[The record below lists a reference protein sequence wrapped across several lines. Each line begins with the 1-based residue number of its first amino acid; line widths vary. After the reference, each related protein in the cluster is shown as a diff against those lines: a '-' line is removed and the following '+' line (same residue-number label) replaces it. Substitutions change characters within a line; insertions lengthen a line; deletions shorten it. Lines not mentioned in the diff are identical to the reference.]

1 MRTIR
6 CLASTRRASTR
17 PAVNPAGRRRSA
29 LLVTVNLAAAAIYFI
44 HLGHGIGLGGY
55 RIDLDVYRTGAGVLL
70 HGGDLYGRLPRLG
83 DGHELPFTYPPF
95 AALTFIPLT
104 LIGYT
109 AANWLL
115 TAVTIVC
122 VAVSLWCFA
131 TSTPGEAGARMRL
144 LLPCALPAALLL
156 EPIRST
162 LTYGQINALLM
173 ALVAFDC
180 LTRAPRWPRG
190 MGVGVAAALK
200 LTPAVFLLFFLLRRD
215 LRSAARAGLSFAACT
230 GAGFALAPHD
240 SLRYWTRI
248 AYQPARAGGIS
259 YASNQSLLGILA
271 RLGLGNPTRTW
282 LWLALC
288 LLVVA
293 LTVTGMRGAIKT
305 NQVTYAL
312 SLNAVAGLLI
322 SPISW
327 SHHWV
332 WAAPALLTCLATT
345 SPSRRRPP
353 AFAVL
358 ALLTFAIAPH
368 WLLPSGGGRELHWS
382 WWQQAV
388 GDSYALIGLAA
399 LTRAAVKNLLPR
411 PKREGPG
418 TLRTVKARVCGE
430 TATGHLATI
439 AGCSAPRNPPADAE
453 EHNQI
458 SGREDVDS
466 APGLPRRRGGPLRPP
481 RPAPAGQVRP
491 AGRGQRRPGRPVRPG
506 PRCPEGPGLLGGG
519 NPGADGRQAQRLYPE
534 EDPAPVPSILGR
546 RSGQRSGLELLGQ
559 AGRPYGPFME
569 YRLAAAWERIR
580 TANPYVVDGAL
591 AAFCGG
597 TTYAAL
603 VGGAPLL
610 AAHPPNGV
618 AWFLASVQTV
628 ALVWRRRWPVTVYG
642 VVAATGFAYDAF
654 GFPVNGALGF
664 LLALYTVAAY
674 GSRRAS
680 AVSAVVAGVGLFI
693 ILLRFYHVTSWV
705 TFLQGA
711 FQLGFGWILGEA
723 VRTRRAYASA
733 LQERSARRERER
745 EEQTRRAVA
754 DERASIAREL
764 HDVVAHNVSVMVIQA
779 GANRVSP
786 PIEPSKA
793 IEAFASIENIGRQA
807 LTETRRLLGLMR
819 REGERLQSPCPQ
831 PGLEHVGA
839 LVDQVRSAGLPATML
854 VEGDA
859 RPLPPGLN
867 LSAYRIVQE
876 ALTNVLKHAGPTPT
890 QVLIHYGDRDLE
902 VRVTDQGQC
911 LPAAGEAA
919 ETGHGLIGMR
929 ERVMLYGGQL
939 DAGPLPGG
947 GYAVRACLP
956 LEARR

>member
-29 LLVTVNLAAAAIYFI
+29 LLVTVNLAAAAIYLI

-122 VAVSLWCFA
+122 VAASLWCFA
-131 TSTPGEAGARMRL
+131 TSTPGAAGARMRL

-173 ALVAFDC
+173 ALVTVNC

-190 MGVGVAAALK
+190 IGVGVGAALK
-200 LTPAVFLLFFLLRRD
+200 LTPGVFVLFFLLRRD

-259 YASNQSLLGILA
+259 YASNQSLLGTLA

-288 LLVVA
+288 LLVAA

-332 WAAPALLTCLATT
+332 WAAPALLTCLAATD
-345 SPSRRRPP
+345 PSRRRPP
-353 AFAVL
+353 VLAVL

-399 LTRAAVKNLLPR
+399 LTRATVKNLLPR

-418 TLRTVKARVCGE
+418 DIPYSGASSLRSMVSASALRRTLRRFP
-430 TATGHLATI
+430 L
-439 AGCSAPRNPPADAE
+439 S
-453 EHNQI
+453 
-458 SGREDVDS
+458 SGGD
-466 APGLPRRRGGPLRPP
+466 PGSV
-481 RPAPAGQVRP
+481 AGQSFS
-491 AGRGQRRPGRPVRPG
+491 AGPVGRMV
-506 PRCPEGPGLLGGG
+506 
-519 NPGADGRQAQRLYPE
+519 
-534 EDPAPVPSILGR
+534 
-546 RSGQRSGLELLGQ
+546 
-559 AGRPYGPFME
+559 PFME

-642 VVAATGFAYDAF
+642 VVAAAGFVYDAF

-711 FQLGFGWILGEA
+711 FQLGFGWILGET

-745 EEQTRRAVA
+745 EEQTSRAVA

-819 REGERLQSPCPQ
+819 REGERLQSPYPQ

-876 ALTNVLKHAGPTPT
+876 ALTNVFKHAGSAPT

-919 ETGHGLIGMR
+919 GTGHGLIGMR